1 MILVDIIYSDDTLF
15 VNVYENIN
23 EDNISSLK
31 TRVFK
36 IARDYDI
43 ENIVL
48 NTNGYRKS
56 NYLLKEFIN
65 DYESNFN
72 GHIRFK

>member
-1 MILVDIIYSDDTLF
+1 MDIFYSDDTLF

-48 NTNGYRKS
+48 TKRKE
-56 NYLLKEFIN
+56 KETQKN
-65 DYESNFN
+65 
-72 GHIRFK
+72 IRN

>member
-1 MILVDIIYSDDTLF
+1 MILVDIFYSDDTLF

>member
-1 MILVDIIYSDDTLF
+1 MDIFYSDDTLF

-56 NYLLKEFIN
+56 NYLLKELIN

>member
-1 MILVDIIYSDDTLF
+1 MDIFYSDDTLF

-56 NYLLKEFIN
+56 NYLLKDFIN

-72 GHIRFK
+72 GHIRFI

>member
-1 MILVDIIYSDDTLF
+1 MDIFYSDDTLF

-36 IARDYDI
+36 IAKDYDI

-56 NYLLKEFIN
+56 TSLLKEFIN

>member
-1 MILVDIIYSDDTLF
+1 M
-15 VNVYENIN
+15 
-23 EDNISSLK
+23 

-65 DYESNFN
+65 DYESNLN

>member
-1 MILVDIIYSDDTLF
+1 MDIFYSDDTLF

-56 NYLLKEFIN
+56 NYLLKYFIN

>member
-1 MILVDIIYSDDTLF
+1 MDIFYSDDTLF

-56 NYLLKEFIN
+56 TYLLKEFIN

>member
-1 MILVDIIYSDDTLF
+1 MILVDIFYSDDTLF

-56 NYLLKEFIN
+56 TSLLKDFIN

>member
-1 MILVDIIYSDDTLF
+1 MILVDIFYSDDTLF

-56 NYLLKEFIN
+56 NYLLKDFIN

>member
-1 MILVDIIYSDDTLF
+1 MDIFYSDDTLF

-72 GHIRFK
+72 GHIKFK

>member
-1 MILVDIIYSDDTLF
+1 MILVDIFYSDDTLF

-56 NYLLKEFIN
+56 TYLLKEFIN

>member
-1 MILVDIIYSDDTLF
+1 MILVDIFYSDDTLF

-23 EDNISSLK
+23 KNNISSLK

>member
-1 MILVDIIYSDDTLF
+1 MDIFYSDDTLF

-72 GHIRFK
+72 GHSRFK

>member
-1 MILVDIIYSDDTLF
+1 MDIFYSDGTLF

-56 NYLLKEFIN
+56 TYLLKEFIN

>member
-1 MILVDIIYSDDTLF
+1 MDIFYSDDTLF

-65 DYESNFN
+65 EYESTFN
-72 GHIRFK
+72 GHIKVK

>member
-1 MILVDIIYSDDTLF
+1 MDIFYSDDTLF

>member
-1 MILVDIIYSDDTLF
+1 MDIFYSDDTLF

-23 EDNISSLK
+23 KNNISSLK

>member
-1 MILVDIIYSDDTLF
+1 MDIFYSDDTLF

-56 NYLLKEFIN
+56 TYLLKEFIN

-72 GHIRFK
+72 GHIKFK

>member
-1 MILVDIIYSDDTLF
+1 MDIFYSDDTLF

-23 EDNISSLK
+23 KNNISSLK

-65 DYESNFN
+65 DYESTFN

>member
-1 MILVDIIYSDDTLF
+1 MDIFYSDDTLF

-23 EDNISSLK
+23 ENNISSLK

>member
-1 MILVDIIYSDDTLF
+1 MDIFYSDNTLF

-23 EDNISSLK
+23 KNNISSLK

>member
-1 MILVDIIYSDDTLF
+1 MILVDIFYSDDTLF

-23 EDNISSLK
+23 KNNISSLK

-65 DYESNFN
+65 DYESTFN

>member
-1 MILVDIIYSDDTLF
+1 MDIFYSDDTLF

-23 EDNISSLK
+23 KNNISSLK

-56 NYLLKEFIN
+56 NYLLKKFIN

>member
-1 MILVDIIYSDDTLF
+1 MDIFYSDDTLF

-56 NYLLKEFIN
+56 NYLLKDFIN

>member
-1 MILVDIIYSDDTLF
+1 MDIFYSDDTLC

-36 IARDYDI
+36 IAKDYDI

-48 NTNGYRKS
+48 NTNCYRKS

>member
-1 MILVDIIYSDDTLF
+1 MDIFYSDDTLF
-15 VNVYENIN
+15 VNVYENIHKN
-23 EDNISSLK
+23 NISSLK

>member
-1 MILVDIIYSDDTLF
+1 MDIFYSDDTLF

-56 NYLLKEFIN
+56 TSLLKEFIN

>member
-1 MILVDIIYSDDTLF
+1 MDIFYSDDTLF

-36 IARDYDI
+36 IARAYDI

-48 NTNGYRKS
+48 NTNGYKKS